1 MSRVAA
7 LQMCSGPNV
16 AANLRVATRLLAEA
30 ARRGARLAVLPENFA
45 FLGSSDPER
54 LAAREIEGAG
64 PIQSFLSETA
74 RTHRM
79 WIVGGTVPLVSRS
92 GERAR
97 AACLLYDERGRA
109 VARYD
114 KMHLFDV
121 SLPDRGEHYRESSM
135 TEPGSEM
142 CVTPTPFGKLGL
154 AVCYDVRFPEL
165 FRRLLDAG
173 MELLAL
179 PAAFTVPTGRA
190 HWEVLVRAR
199 AIENLCPVIA
209 AAQEGR
215 HPHGRETYGDSMI
228 VSAWGEVLERLAH
241 GEGVIV
247 ADLEALR
254 VGDVRARFPALQH
267 RRSELQ

>member
-1 MSRVAA
+1 MRKIAA
-7 LQMCSGPNV
+7 IQLCSGPDV
-16 AANLRVATRLLAEA
+16 RANLRSASRWLDEA
-30 ARRGARLAVLPENFA
+30 ARRGARLVVLPENFA
-45 FLGSSDPER
+45 FLGGNDHER
-54 LAAREIEGAG
+54 IAAAEPPGDG
-64 PIQSFLSETA
+64 PIQAFLSDRA
-74 RTHRM
+74 RARGM
-79 WIVGGTVPLVSRS
+79 WIVGGTLPMSVPGGKRV
-92 GERAR
+92 R
-97 AACLLYDERGRA
+97 AACLLYDDQGA
-109 VARYD
+109 VVARYD

-121 SLPDRGEHYRESSM
+121 SLPERNEHYRESNA

-142 CVTPTPFGKLGL
+142 CVAATPFGKLGL

-228 VSAWGEVLERLAH
+228 VSAWGEVRERLPH
-241 GEGVIV
+241 GEGLIV
-247 ADLEALR
+247 ADLDTMQ
-254 VGDVRARFPALQH
+254 GSDVRTRFPALNH
-267 RRSELQ
+267 RRQELR

>member
-7 LQMCSGPNV
+7 IQMCSGPDV
-16 AANLRVATRLLAEA
+16 TANLRGAARWLEEA
-30 ARRGARLAVLPENFA
+30 ARLGARLVVLPENFA
-45 FLGSSDPER
+45 FLGRTDPER
-54 LAAREIEGAG
+54 LAAAEPLGDGR
-64 PIQSFLSETA
+64 IQSFLAERA
-74 RTHRM
+74 RTLGM
-79 WIVGGTVPLVSRS
+79 WIVGGTVPIETPAGDRV
-92 GERAR
+92 R
-97 AACLLYDERGRA
+97 AACLLYDEHGTLA
-109 VARYD
+109 ARYD

-121 SLPDRGEHYRESSM
+121 SLPGRDEHYRESSA
-135 TEPGSEM
+135 TEAGAEM
-142 CVTPTPFGKLGL
+142 CVAATPFGRLGL

-190 HWEVLVRAR
+190 HWEVLIRAR

-215 HPHGRETYGDSMI
+215 HPHGRETYGDSML
-228 VSAWGEVLERLAH
+228 VSAWGEVLERLPH

-247 ADLEALR
+247 ADLDAMRGGE
-254 VGDVRARFPALQH
+254 VRARFPALDH
-267 RRSELQ
+267 RRQELR

>member
-1 MSRVAA
+1 MTRVAA
-7 LQMCSGPNV
+7 IQMCSGPNV
-16 AANLRVATRLLAEA
+16 AANLRVATRLLEDA
-30 ARRGARLAVLPENFA
+30 ARRGTRLAVLPENFA
-45 FLGSSDPER
+45 FLGSTDAER
-54 LAAREIEGAG
+54 LGAAETAGSG
-64 PIQSFLSETA
+64 PIQSFLAEAA
-74 RTHRM
+74 RTHGM
-79 WIVGGTVPLVSRS
+79 WIVGGTVPLASRS
-92 GERAR
+92 GERVR
-97 AACLLYDERGRA
+97 AACLVYDDRGRA

-121 SLPDRGEHYRESSM
+121 SLPDRDEHYRESSA

-142 CVTPTPFGKLGL
+142 CATPTPFGKLGL

-190 HWEVLVRAR
+190 HWEVLIRAR

-215 HPHGRETYGDSMI
+215 HPHGRETYGDSMV

-241 GEGVIV
+241 GAGVVV
-247 ADLEALR
+247 ADLDALR
-254 VGDVRARFPALQH
+254 GGDVRARFPALQH
-267 RRSELQ
+267 RRRDLQ